1 MEQIIQF
8 LRENWVYCVLL
19 ADSIAIF
26 IQGFALKKSNKVLP
40 LNDIKSMI
48 AYHKK
53 MLSALEKVSAGMTDT
68 EQKEGEK
75 YGFDNGAPRE

>member
-8 LRENWVYCVLL
+8 VRENWVYCVLL
-19 ADSIAIF
+19 ADSIALF

-48 AYHKK
+48 AYHRK
-53 MLSALEKVSAGMTDT
+53 MLSVLEKVSAGMTDT
-68 EQKEGEK
+68 EQKEG
-75 YGFDNGAPRE
+75 GDNGIDTIT